1 MGRIVMTASRHQ
13 NANVRAGRFKLH
25 ASAIALLA
33 IPGAAFAQ
41 DAPAATPPPAQAGTP
56 DATPRSA
63 PDQGGIQEIV
73 VTARKRSENLQRV
86 PIAITAFTPE
96 ALALKGIT
104 DVAGLGKFAPGV
116 DIVSTSPFSG
126 SNQVLSAF
134 IRGIGQNDFAFN
146 LDPGVGVYVDGVYYA
161 RTVGAVVDLL
171 DLDHVEILKGPQG
184 TLFGR
189 NTIGGAISV
198 VTRDP
203 GNTFS
208 GAGDA
213 TYGSFNRVDV
223 RGTVDIPIVDD
234 ILLSQ
239 VSFSEKHAD
248 GYFHFLKFPG
258 VYVNDADEFVRP
270 DNTTYDSAG
279 GYNDQNLRVKL
290 KWKITPDVTFRL
302 TGDFTNDD
310 DQSTGSQLLALKPG
324 LKDVYNSCI
333 TTPVAVLAAGPLNAI
348 CNTPRGL
355 PAATVPGFTNNVLP
369 PLGGVNVDADPT
381 NNHLVFDERFF
392 SPRIDTSYGTG
403 AGYSK
408 IKTFGFSGT
417 LDAQLTDTLAIKS
430 ISAYRNLDSR
440 FALDVDGSPIA
451 MGDHAFTMHQ
461 QQESEEVQLL
471 GNFFEDRLKTVTGV
485 YYFHED
491 GDLTDFVHFAGGL
504 LQIDGPN
511 KFDTSSYAAFT
522 QADYKITDRLG
533 ITGGVRYTRDEKE
546 FQGGQRDLNSL
557 AYKLGYPLAL
567 HPDPND
573 PTLYFPTTDNHLK
586 FSNVSFKA
594 GVNYQATDSILTY
607 ATFSQGYK
615 AGGWTT
621 RATTPIL
628 TAPTFDPEKADTY
641 EVGLKS
647 QFFDRML
654 QANLAAYYTK
664 YKDLQVTVYSGI
676 SPVTINAAQSEI
688 KGLEAEFVL
697 VPTKALT
704 LAATFGYID
713 ARYTE
718 KDPGTNL
725 GTMFVNTPKYA
736 VSVNADYVVPLPSGA
751 AINGHIDYSYK
762 SSIARDAENTPEL
775 ISPQTNVFG
784 ALISYHSP
792 TNEYHVDVGVT
803 NLTDERFIVSG
814 QDQSG
819 IGYVAGTY
827 NRPREFYVRAGFK
840 F

>member
-1 MGRIVMTASRHQ
+1 MSIVSSRVITAARIGAS
-13 NANVRAGRFKLH
+13 
-25 ASAIALLA
+25 LLA
-33 IPGAAFAQ
+33 FAAWPVNAQ
-41 DAPAATPPPAQAGTP
+41 DAVQAANSPASTGIGT
-56 DATPRSA
+56 A
-63 PDQGGIQEIV
+63 PSPGTSSGGQIEEIT
-73 VTARKRSENLQRV
+73 VTAQKRSENLQRV

-96 ALALKGIT
+96 ALAQKGIT
-104 DVAGLGKFAPGV
+104 DVAGLGKFAPSV
-116 DIVSTSPFSG
+116 EIVGTSPFSG
-126 SNQVLSAF
+126 SSQVLSAF

-208 GAGDA
+208 GAGDV
-213 TYGSFNRVDV
+213 TYGSYNRVDV
-223 RGTVDIPIVDD
+223 RGSVDIPIVDD
-234 ILLSQ
+234 KLLAQ

-258 VYVNDADEFVRP
+258 NYVDDSGAFVRP
-270 DNTTYDSAG
+270 DPTTYQSAG

-290 KWKITPDVTFRL
+290 KWKIAPDVTFRL
-302 TGDFTNDD
+302 VGDYTNDD
-310 DQSTGSQLLALKPG
+310 DQSTGSQLLTVKPG
-324 LKDVYNSCI
+324 LNDVYNTCI
-333 TTPVAVLAAGPLNAI
+333 STPAAVLATTPLNAI

-355 PAATVPGFTNNVLP
+355 PAAKVPGFTNTVLP
-369 PLGGVNVDADPT
+369 PLGGVNVDADP
-381 NNHLVFDERFF
+381 NNDHLVFDTRFK
-392 SPRIDTSYGTG
+392 SPRIDTSYATG

-417 LDAQLTDTLAIKS
+417 LDAQLTNTLAVKS

-440 FALDVDGSPIA
+440 FALDVDGSPIP
-451 MGDHAFTMHQ
+451 MGDHAFTMRQ

-471 GNFFEDRLKTVTGV
+471 GNFFDNRLKTVTGL
-485 YYFHED
+485 YYFHEQ
-491 GDLTDFVHFAGGL
+491 GDLTDYVHFAGGL

-511 KFDTSSYAAFT
+511 TFKTTSYAAFT
-522 QADYKITDRLG
+522 QADYKVTDRLG
-533 ITGGVRYTRDEKE
+533 VTGGVRYTRDEKQ

-557 AYKLGYPLAL
+557 AFKLGYPLSL
-567 HPDPND
+567 HPDPTD
-573 PTLYFPTTDNHLK
+573 PTLYFPTTNNRLN

-594 GVNYQATDSILTY
+594 GVNFQATDQVLTY

-628 TAPTFDPEKADTY
+628 TAPTFNPEKADTY
-641 EVGLKS
+641 EIGVKG

-654 QANLAAYYTK
+654 QANLAGYYTK

-688 KGLEAEFVL
+688 KGIEAELVL
-697 VPTKALT
+697 VPTSALT
-704 LAATFGYID
+704 FAATFSYID
-713 ARYTE
+713 ARYTQ
-718 KDPGTNL
+718 KDAGTNL
-725 GTMFVNTPKYA
+725 GNKFVNTPDYA
-736 VSVNADYVVPLPSGA
+736 ASINADYVVPLPSGA
-751 AINGHIDYSYK
+751 SVDAHVDYSYK

-775 ISPQTNVFG
+775 ISPATNLVG
-784 ALISYHSP
+784 ALISYRSAAK
-792 TNEYHVDVGVT
+792 NYHVDAGVT
-803 NLTDERFIVSG
+803 NLTDDRFIVSG
-814 QDQSG
+814 QNQAG
-819 IGYVAGTY
+819 IGYVGGTY

>member
-1 MGRIVMTASRHQ
+1 MTGPTTPIRSTARLGVS
-13 NANVRAGRFKLH
+13 
-25 ASAIALLA
+25 LLA
-33 IPGAAFAQ
+33 LIAAPVAAQ
-41 DAPAATPPPAQAGTP
+41 TVPN
-56 DATPRSA
+56 A
-63 PDQGGIQEIV
+63 PDTTGVAAAPGPGTSGGQIEEIT
-73 VTARKRSENLQRV
+73 VTAQKRSENLQRV
-86 PIAITAFTPE
+86 PIAITAFTSE
-96 ALALKGIT
+96 ALAQKGIT

-116 DIVSTSPFSG
+116 DIVGTSPFSG
-126 SNQVLSAF
+126 SSQVLSAF

-208 GAGDA
+208 GAGDV
-213 TYGSFNRVDV
+213 TYGSYNRVDV
-223 RGTVDIPIVDD
+223 RGSVDVPIIDD
-234 ILLSQ
+234 KLLFQ
-239 VSFSEKHAD
+239 ISFSEKHAD
-248 GYFHFLKFPG
+248 GYFHFLKYPG
-258 VYVNDADEFVRP
+258 TYVNDAESFVSP
-270 DNTTYDSAG
+270 DLTTYNAAG
-279 GYNDQNLRVKL
+279 GYNDQNLRLKL

-302 TGDFTNDD
+302 TGDYTNDD
-310 DQSTGSQLLALKPG
+310 DQSTGSQLLAVKPG
-324 LKDVYNSCI
+324 LKDVYNTCI
-333 TTPVAVLAAGPLNAI
+333 STPVAVLAAGPLNAI

-355 PAATVPGFTNNVLP
+355 PMATVPGFTNNVLP
-369 PLGGVNVDADPT
+369 ALGGINLDGNPADY
-381 NNHLVFDERFF
+381 HLPFDTRFF

-403 AGYSK
+403 PGYSK
-408 IKTFGFSGT
+408 VKTFGFSGV
-417 LDAQLTDTLAIKS
+417 LDAQLTDSLAVKS
-430 ISAYRNLDSR
+430 ITAYRNLDSR
-440 FALDVDGSPIA
+440 FALDVDGSPIPI
-451 MGDHAFTMHQ
+451 GDHAFTMRQ
-461 QQESEEVQLL
+461 QQVSEEVQLL
-471 GNFFEDRLKTVTGV
+471 GNFLDGRLKTVTGL
-485 YYFHED
+485 YYFHEF
-491 GDLTDFVHFAGGL
+491 GDLTDYVHFADGL

-511 KFDTSSYAAFT
+511 TFDTTSYAAFT
-522 QADYKITDRLG
+522 QAEFKITDKLG
-533 ITGGVRYTRDEKE
+533 VTGGVRYTRDQKE

-573 PTLYFPTTDNHLK
+573 PTLYFPTTVNHLN

-594 GVNYQATDSILTY
+594 GVNYQATDTILTY

-628 TAPTFDPEKADTY
+628 TAPTFNPEQADTY
-641 EVGLKS
+641 EVGLKG

-676 SPVTINAAQSEI
+676 SPITINAAQSEI

-697 VPTKALT
+697 VPTDALT

-713 ARYTE
+713 ARYTQ

-725 GTMFVNTPKYA
+725 GSMFVNTPKYSA
-736 VSVNADYVVPLPSGA
+736 SVNADYVVPFKSGA
-751 AINGHIDYSYK
+751 GVDFHLDYSYK

-784 ALISYHSP
+784 ALITYRSPAKNYHF
-792 TNEYHVDVGVT
+792 DVGVT
-803 NLTDERFIVSG
+803 NLTNDRFIISG

-819 IGYVAGTY
+819 IGYVGGTY
-827 NRPREFYVRAGFK
+827 NRPREFYARAGFK